1 MRWRRGRRSDNIEDR
16 RGRGRRAVGGF
27 KLSGWMI
34 VAVLVFSVLTGK
46 NPLALLQQLGG
57 SGALSGGG
65 GGQTTPVAQRSAAE
79 QEMAEFVA
87 YILGSTE
94 EVWSQEFAKRG
105 TRYRKPPLVLFDN
118 MVQSRCGI
126 NSAATGPF
134 YCPGDQKVYLS
145 LGFFNQLKQLGA
157 PGDFARAYV
166 IGHEIGHHVQN
177 LTGSERKVRQ
187 MQSQARSRAEANRY
201 SVMQELQADCLAGVW
216 AHHSNKKY
224 HWMEPGDVEE
234 GLRAAASIGDDR
246 LQKRA
251 GKRVNEEAF
260 THGTS
265 EQRAYWLKRGMRSG
279 RLEDCDTYSAGI

>member
-1 MRWRRGRRSDNIEDR
+1 MRWRSGRRSDNIEDR
-16 RGRGRRAVGGF
+16 RGRRAVGGF
-27 KLSGWMI
+27 KMSGWMI

-57 SGALSGGG
+57 SGALTGGG
-65 GGQTTPVAQRSAAE
+65 NTAPVAQRSAAE

-94 EVWSQEFAKRG
+94 DVWAQEFAKRG
-105 TRYRKPPLVLFDN
+105 ARYHKPTLVLFDN
-118 MVQSRCGI
+118 MVQSRCGV

-177 LTGSERKVRQ
+177 LTGAERKMRQ
-187 MQSQARSRAEANRY
+187 MQANARSRAEVNKY
-201 SVMQELQADCLAGVW
+201 SVMLELQADCLAGVW
-216 AHHSNKKY
+216 AHHSNQKY

-234 GLRAAASIGDDR
+234 GLQAAASIGDDR
-246 LQKRA
+246 LQRRA
-251 GKRVNEEAF
+251 GRRVNEEAF

-265 EQRAYWLKRGMRSG
+265 QQRAYWLKRGMQSG
-279 RLEDCDTYSAGI
+279 RMEDCDTFSRGV

>member
-1 MRWRRGRRSDNIEDR
+1 MRWRAGRRSSNIEDR
-16 RGRGRRAVGGF
+16 RGRAVGGF
-27 KLSGWMI
+27 KLSGGMI
-34 VAVLVFSVLTGK
+34 VAVLIFSILTGQ
-46 NPLALLQQLGG
+46 NPLTLLQQLGG
-57 SGALSGGG
+57 GVTG
-65 GGQTTPVAQRSAAE
+65 GGQYGAPVTQRPAAE
-79 QEMAEFVA
+79 QEMAEFVS

-105 TRYRKPPLVLFDN
+105 ARYRKPVLVLFDN
-118 MVQSRCGI
+118 MVQSRCGV

-177 LTGSERKVRQ
+177 LIGADRRMRQ
-187 MQSQARSRAEANRY
+187 LQSRTRNRAEANRY
-201 SVMQELQADCLAGVW
+201 SVMLELQADCLAGVW
-216 AHHSNKKY
+216 AY
-224 HWMEPGDVEE
+224 HANEQYRWMEPGDVEE
-234 GLRAAASIGDDR
+234 GLQAAASIGDDR

-251 GKRVNEEAF
+251 GRRVNEESF

-265 EQRAYWLKRGMRSG
+265 RQRVYWLKRGMETG
-279 RLEDCDTYSAGI
+279 RMEDCDTFSAGI

>member
-1 MRWRRGRRSDNIEDR
+1 MRWRSGRRSENIEDR

-27 KLSGWMI
+27 KMSGWMI
-34 VAVLVFSVLTGK
+34 IAVLIFSVVTGK
-46 NPLALLQQLGG
+46 NPLTLLQQLGG
-57 SGALSGGG
+57 SGALTGDGGNSV
-65 GGQTTPVAQRSAAE
+65 PVAQRSAAE

-94 EVWSQEFAKRG
+94 DVWGQEFARRG
-105 TRYRKPPLVLFDN
+105 AQYRKPNLVLFDD
-118 MVQSRCGI
+118 MVQSRCGV

-177 LTGSERKVRQ
+177 LTGAERKMRQ
-187 MQSQARSRAEANRY
+187 LQSQARSRAEANRY
-201 SVMQELQADCLAGVW
+201 SVMLELQADCLAGVW
-216 AHHSNKKY
+216 AHHSNRKY
-224 HWMEPGDVEE
+224 GWMEPGDVEE
-234 GLRAAASIGDDR
+234 GLQAAASIGDDR

-251 GKRVNEEAF
+251 GRRVNEEAF

-265 EQRAYWLKRGMRSG
+265 QQRAYWLKRGMQTG
-279 RLEDCDTYSAGI
+279 RMEDCDTFNAGI